1 MKLVK
6 KINTSAALAIDRT
19 GHEIVVMGKGIGF
32 PQMPYKLDDL
42 SKIERTFYDVDP
54 KYLGMIAEL
63 SQPIVMVCADIA
75 DQAGIELDCSLNP
88 NLPFTL
94 ADHIQF
100 AAERLKKGVD
110 LTTPIAYD
118 IRHLYPREAAMADK
132 HLPDMVKGFLTPML
146 IFVIVVP
153 IGYMLVGPAANLL
166 ADGVSFVMNLLYNFN
181 HILSDVVIGGFYQIL
196 VVLGVHSVIVL
207 PALMDVM
214 AGTPSPN
221 YASLGVVSFAV
232 LGVTLGILCK
242 TKSKKL
248 KELALPAAVSAL
260 FGVTEPA
267 TYAIVMPRM
276 KYLVVTCVSSAIAC
290 GVGGLFGFAV
300 YTIPGFGIFKIPGYI
315 DPANPVQ
322 SLIVASGVM
331 LLATA
336 LGFIITYVMFNDAQ
350 YGDDK
355 E

>member
-1 MKLVK
+1 M
-6 KINTSAALAIDRT
+6 
-19 GHEIVVMGKGIGF
+19 
-32 PQMPYKLDDL
+32 
-42 SKIERTFYDVDP
+42 
-54 KYLGMIAEL
+54 
-63 SQPIVMVCADIA
+63 
-75 DQAGIELDCSLNP
+75 
-88 NLPFTL
+88 
-94 ADHIQF
+94 
-100 AAERLKKGVD
+100 
-110 LTTPIAYD
+110 
-118 IRHLYPREAAMADK
+118 
-132 HLPDMVKGFLTPML
+132 
-146 IFVIVVP
+146 
-153 IGYMLVGPAANLL
+153 
-166 ADGVSFVMNLLYNFN
+166 
-181 HILSDVVIGGFYQIL
+181 
-196 VVLGVHSVIVL
+196 VLGVHSVIVL

>member
-1 MKLVK
+1 M
-6 KINTSAALAIDRT
+6 
-19 GHEIVVMGKGIGF
+19 
-32 PQMPYKLDDL
+32 
-42 SKIERTFYDVDP
+42 
-54 KYLGMIAEL
+54 
-63 SQPIVMVCADIA
+63 
-75 DQAGIELDCSLNP
+75 
-88 NLPFTL
+88 
-94 ADHIQF
+94 
-100 AAERLKKGVD
+100 
-110 LTTPIAYD
+110 
-118 IRHLYPREAAMADK
+118 
-132 HLPDMVKGFLTPML
+132 
-146 IFVIVVP
+146 
-153 IGYMLVGPAANLL
+153 L